1 MHLLNLQKNKNFH
14 SGEDKNVLISII
26 NLNDLRRFN
35 RLDAEY
41 YQPQYLEYLSILN
54 KLQPVRLG
62 NHAKVTDGIH
72 TSIDYDID
80 SNIRCL
86 SAQSVKEGFINT
98 TANSFI
104 SKEQHMKNSKTN
116 LKEGDIIL
124 SSVGTIGNC
133 SVVTKDVLPSNAD
146 RHVGIIRVEKELNPY
161 FVSAFLNSKYGYF
174 QSIRE
179 ATGNVQL
186 NLFIDKMNEI
196 LIPITSI
203 QDEIGKMVKHAID
216 KYFETKEKL
225 NNAESILLSH
235 MKLHGLILPE
245 KLSYIH
251 SYHDVINSGRFDPEY
266 FQPKY
271 DVLLSIIN
279 KFNPIKLSNL
289 GTPVTKKVKFD
300 QNKSYKY
307 IEISDVDISIGEVGY
322 TSRDYNDLPANAK
335 ISVHGGE
342 FIISKVRPTRGA
354 IGIIPIDCAK
364 DSICSNAF
372 SIYDI
377 KSPMR
382 EYLQIVLRTIIGKI
396 QLEKPTKGT
405 SYPTVDDI
413 DIANIMIPQI
423 SNNSIEEI
431 STIVNNAFKIRK
443 EAKKLMKKAIK
454 TVEIFIENGESKA
467 MEFFN
472 TV

>member
-1 MHLLNLQKNKNFH
+1 ML
-14 SGEDKNVLISII
+14 VSII
-26 NLNDLRRFN
+26 NRNDLRRFN

-62 NHAKVTDGIH
+62 DYAKVTDGIH
-72 TSIDYDID
+72 TSIDYDIN

-104 SKEQHMKNSKTN
+104 SKEQHEKNSKTN
-116 LKEGDIIL
+116 LREGDVIL

-133 SVVTKDVLPSNAD
+133 SVITKDILPSNAD
-146 RHVGIIRVEKELNPY
+146 RHVGIIRIEKELNPY
-161 FVSAFLNSKYGYF
+161 FISAFLNSKYGYF

-196 LIPITSI
+196 LVPITSI

-225 NNAESILLSH
+225 NNAESILLSN
-235 MKLHGLILPE
+235 MKLQGLNLTE
-245 KLSYIH
+245 TLSYIH
-251 SYHDVINSGRFDPEY
+251 NYHDVVNSSRLDPEY

-271 DVLLSIIN
+271 DVLLSLIK

-289 GTPVTKKVKFD
+289 GTPVTKKVKLD
-300 QNKSYKY
+300 QNKLYKY
-307 IEISDVDISIGEVGY
+307 IEIGDVDISIGEVSY
-322 TSRDYNDLPANAK
+322 TSREYSDLPVNAK
-335 ISVHGGE
+335 IDVSGGE
-342 FIISKVRPTRGA
+342 LIISKVRPTRGA
-354 IGIIPIDCAK
+354 IGIIPIECTK
-364 DSICSNAF
+364 DSVCSNAF
-372 SIYDI
+372 AIYDI

-382 EYLQIVLRTIIGKI
+382 EYLQIVLRSVIGKT

-405 SYPTVDDI
+405 SYPTVEDI
-413 DIANIMIPQI
+413 DVANIMIPQLSDNI
-423 SNNSIEEI
+423 IEEI
-431 STIVNNAFKIRK
+431 SALVNNAFRIRQ
-443 EAKKLMKKAIK
+443 EAKKLMKKAIEI
-454 TVEIFIENGESKA
+454 VEITIEKGENEA
-467 MEFFN
+467 MKFFN